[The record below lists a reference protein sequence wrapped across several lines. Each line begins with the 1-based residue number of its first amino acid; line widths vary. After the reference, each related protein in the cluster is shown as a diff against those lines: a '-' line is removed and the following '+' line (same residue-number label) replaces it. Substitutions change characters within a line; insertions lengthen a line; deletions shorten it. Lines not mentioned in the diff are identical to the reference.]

1 MLTKMEK
8 WSERYTW
15 VASCSMT
22 ALFFLFTLVMI
33 TPLLNSGDD
42 TYLMYTLGG
51 GYGEKPTELLN
62 YNHIW
67 HPAIG
72 WICKSLFS
80 AMPGINWYT
89 VLLLLFH
96 YAGCCCILYVL
107 VKRGRPIVSV
117 VLFSLLFLFIETRQ
131 LLSLN
136 FTGSAFTAAAG
147 GMCLVL
153 HQLQQNEK
161 KYGNIILGLILL
173 VLAGLL
179 RLQITWLV
187 IALFGA
193 VAIVLLHRR
202 QFIFWCLLCIFCAG
216 ILWGLNKQQEQY
228 YKNNIPGWEQQE
240 KFRQALFY
248 SYNRQLTNTIVPGTF
263 ADSTEQELF
272 FSAFL
277 YDSIRF
283 TTAHVLEISH
293 KITRNRSIANKEDR
307 AGLYWFF
314 VEMRVYIILFAA
326 LVFLFLLQG
335 KRKEILRWLL
345 SVLALAA
352 VHSYLFVFLKIT
364 MPIHLGLLLFLY
376 LALALHVGKN
386 DQLLISKKPV
396 SFLSLLLLVA
406 ASAWMSIRLYKENN
420 GNKER
425 YNKFICAMEE
435 LRRAPDK
442 LFVATDD
449 AFPISYFY
457 IWFTPAQYPAANL
470 LYKDRL
476 ITHTYLQT
484 LSRFSIHSLTGA
496 LIKDPRVYLLG
507 RKLPAL
513 EATPDSVKL
522 YGPLPGYPCLELWQ
536 MKTIQ

>member
-1 MLTKMEK
+1 MEK
-8 WSERYTW
+8 WAERYTW
-15 VASCSMT
+15 ATSCSIT
-22 ALFFLFTLVMI
+22 ALCFLFTLAII

-42 TYLMYTLGG
+42 AYLMYTLGG

-80 AMPGINWYT
+80 TLPGINWYT

-96 YAGCCCILYVL
+96 YAGCCCILYIL
-107 VKRGRPIVSV
+107 VKRGRPVVSV
-117 VLFSLLFLFIETRQ
+117 VLFSFLFLFIETRQ

-147 GMCLVL
+147 GICLLL
-153 HQLQQNEK
+153 HQLQQREK
-161 KYGNIILGLILL
+161 GYGNIILSMVLL
-173 VLAGLL
+173 VMADLL
-179 RLQITWLV
+179 RLQIAWLV
-187 IALFGA
+187 ILLSGA

-202 QFIFWCLLCIFCAG
+202 QFIYWCLLSIFCAG
-216 ILWGLNKQQEQY
+216 VLWALNKQQEQY

-248 SYNRQLTNTIVPGTF
+248 SYNRQLVNTIKPGVF
-263 ADSTEQELF
+263 ADSTEQEFF

-277 YDSIRF
+277 YDSTRF
-283 TTAHVLEISH
+283 TTAHVQEISH
-293 KITRNRSIANKEDR
+293 KITRNRSIANNEDR

-314 VEMRVYIILFAA
+314 VEMRAYILLFAA
-326 LVFLFLLQG
+326 VILLFLLQG

-345 SVLALAA
+345 SVLAFAA

-364 MPIHLGLLLFLY
+364 MPIHLGLLLCLY
-376 LALALHVGKN
+376 LALILHVNKN
-386 DQLLISKKPV
+386 DRLLISKKTV
-396 SFLSLLLLVA
+396 SFFPIVLLIV
-406 ASAWMSIRLYKENN
+406 ASAWMSIRLYKENS
-420 GNKER
+420 GNKLR
-425 YNKFICAMEE
+425 YKKFICAMEE
-435 LRRAPDK
+435 LGRAPDK

-449 AFPISYFY
+449 AFPISYFP
-457 IWFTPAQYPAANL
+457 IWVTPAQYPATNL

-484 LSRFSIHSLTGA
+484 LRRYSIHSLNGA

-507 RKLPAL
+507 RKLPVL
-513 EATPDSVKL
+513 ETSPDSAKL
-522 YGPLPGYPCLELWQ
+522 YGPLPGYQCLELWQ
-536 MKTIQ
+536 LKPVP